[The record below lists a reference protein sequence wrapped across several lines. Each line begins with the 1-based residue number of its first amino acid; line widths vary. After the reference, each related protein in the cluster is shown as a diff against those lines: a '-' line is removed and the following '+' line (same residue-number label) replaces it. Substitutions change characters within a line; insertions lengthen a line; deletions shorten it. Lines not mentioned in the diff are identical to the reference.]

1 MSCLV
6 SVKKLF
12 LPIAIATA
20 VVISSM
26 SALAEQTPAE
36 NSIQSAKSEN
46 ADKISGTGNDSP
58 ALQQLTRFDPA
69 AETKAW
75 LDSVPQDK
83 REKSDAY
90 FEGGYWLLLW
100 NYFLAA
106 GISLLL
112 LTSGIST
119 RLRDF
124 SQRLTNSKTLQ
135 VVYYTVPYLLFVF
148 VLSFPLNV
156 YQHFFREHQYGLA
169 TQNFP
174 AWLQEQLIGLGIAL
188 IGGTLFFIVLYAVFR
203 RAPKTWWIWG
213 TAVAVLSS
221 FVLLVIAPVFIEPLF
236 NTYTPLTKPEI
247 SEPILVMARAN
258 QIPVK
263 QVFEVDASRQTTRVS
278 ANVSGIL
285 GTTRI
290 ALNDN
295 LLKQCSI
302 PEIRAV
308 MAHEMGHYVLNH
320 GAKLLTY
327 LGIFIFIG
335 FALTRI
341 LFDAALTRWGV
352 KLGVRGIADPAGLP
366 LLTWIFCTLLFL
378 ATPLLNTA
386 VRVTEREA
394 DAFGINTAR
403 EPDGMAKVALKLG
416 AYRKLNPTPLEEFIF
431 YDHPSGRARIRMA
444 MDWKAANLPAGN
456 NPNSNPNVPNKRENN
471 SINLSLG
478 DAEKGR
484 QQWQQTCPSGS
495 TSNCECKSAN

>member
-1 MSCLV
+1 
-6 SVKKLF
+6 VKKF
-12 LPIAIATA
+12 LVPLAIVTGL
-20 VVISSM
+20 VVSSM
-26 SALAEQTPAE
+26 SVLSDEIPAQT
-36 NSIQSAKSEN
+36 SIPSATSGDTT
-46 ADKISGTGNDSP
+46 DKFSGPGNDSS
-58 ALQQLTRFDPA
+58 ALQQSTPIDPA
-69 AETKAW
+69 AATQTW
-75 LDSVPQDK
+75 LDSVPQEK

-90 FEGGYWLLLW
+90 FEGGYWLILW
-100 NYFLAA
+100 NYLVAA
-106 GISLLL
+106 GISILLL
-112 LTSGIST
+112 SSRISA

-124 SQRLTNSKTLQ
+124 SERLTRYKTLP
-135 VVYYTVPYLLFVF
+135 VACYSIAYLLLVY

-156 YQHFFREHQYGLA
+156 YEHFFREHQYGLA
-169 TQNFP
+169 TQSFP
-174 AWLQEQLIGLGIAL
+174 AWFREQLIGLGITL
-188 IGGTLFFIVLYAVFR
+188 VGGTIFFIVLYAVFR

-213 TAVAVLSS
+213 TGIAVVFS
-221 FVLLVIAPVFIEPLF
+221 FFLLIIAPLFIEPLF
-236 NTYTPLTKPEI
+236 NTYKPLTKPQI

-258 QIPVK
+258 QIPVR

-295 LLKQCSI
+295 LLKQCTV

-327 LGIFIFIG
+327 LGIFILIG

-341 LFDAALTRWGV
+341 LFDAAVRRWGD
-352 KLGVRGIADPAGLP
+352 KWGVRGIADPAGLP
-366 LLTWIFCTLLFL
+366 LLALIFSTLLFL

-403 EPDGMAKVALKLG
+403 EPDGMAEVALKLG

-444 MDWKAANLPAGN
+444 MDWKAANLSAGESPKSESQ
-456 NPNSNPNVPNKRENN
+456 NPK
-471 SINLSLG
+471 
-478 DAEKGR
+478 
-484 QQWQQTCPSGS
+484 QTG
-495 TSNCECKSAN
+495 E